1 MSTSFQLNGRPVT
14 VDADPSTPIEP
25 LLRELLMP
33 RAEPLEDLWQKGPLH
48 SRRLGDVLLI

>member
-1 MSTSFQLNGRPVT
+1 MLL
-14 VDADPSTPIEP
+14 ADPSTPIEP

-48 SRRLGDVLLI
+48 SLRLGDVLLI